1 MDYYSS
7 DSAGRVFH
15 FLKKICSTMLNSLFQ
30 RNINSPSTPGGNSQ
44 TAKNL
49 SSHSG
54 HASLEMEIEEYD
66 EEKVDLVANRDPA
79 ETPAMSE
86 PPQDEE
92 ERIKPP
98 ATTSST
104 STLSR
109 TGLQVLILLAVQN
122 CSKNLL
128 LRYVMKDRPDF
139 LTSAAVLGCEA
150 TKLTLSVLYIL
161 LIDRRSL
168 GSIYQFLKDDYRNM
182 ILLSVPA
189 AAYNFQMSLEYVA
202 LANLNAAVFSVLVQ
216 TKLLATAT
224 FAAVILR
231 TKLRVV
237 QIISLVLLTVGVM
250 LINID
255 NMKGEETQNVAMK
268 GIMATLGRSSYTHT
282 HHISCCSRLTMK
294 NNYSLCPPPLMHSV
308 NQESPYPL
316 GLHPSTRKR

>member
-1 MDYYSS
+1 
-7 DSAGRVFH
+7 
-15 FLKKICSTMLNSLFQ
+15 MLNSLFQ
-30 RNINSPSTPGGNSQ
+30 RNAKSPSTPGGSSL
-44 TAKNL
+44 TAENL
-49 SSHSG
+49 STHSG
-54 HASLEMEIEEYD
+54 HVSLEMEMEEYD
-66 EEKVDLVANRDPA
+66 EEKVDLVANSDAP
-79 ETPAMSE
+79 ETPASE
-86 PPQDEE
+86 PPKDEE
-92 ERIKPP
+92 ELIKPP

-104 STLSR
+104 STLSK

-128 LRYVMKDRPDF
+128 MRYVMKDRPDF

-168 GSIYQFLKDDYRNM
+168 GSIYQFLKDDYKNM
-182 ILLSVPA
+182 LLLSVPA

-224 FAAVILR
+224 FAAAILR

-255 NMKGEETQNVAMK
+255 HMNGEDAQNVAMK
-268 GIMATLGRSSYTHT
+268 GIMATLG
-282 HHISCCSRLTMK
+282 K
-294 NNYSLCPPPLMHSV
+294 
-308 NQESPYPL
+308 
-316 GLHPSTRKR
+316 